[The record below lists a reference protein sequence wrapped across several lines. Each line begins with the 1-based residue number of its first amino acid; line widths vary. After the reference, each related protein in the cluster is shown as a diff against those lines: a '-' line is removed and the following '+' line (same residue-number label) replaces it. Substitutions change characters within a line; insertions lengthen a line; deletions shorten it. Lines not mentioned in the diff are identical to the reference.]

1 MRVQTKIQ
9 SINLCFF
16 LSNIIQNIGKMR
28 YEMGALHLDV
38 NSFLTM
44 QHLGERRHRSVIAP
58 SRRLLEHDI
67 RLDWNKSLKAKQR
80 PNYWSIL
87 GKEIV
92 WKGEFE
98 PMEEAP
104 RIGQPPSFSTSPHR
118 TVALGTAWCA
128 RSAPRWAAVWSSV
141 MGKPLEPVQTASQAS
156 ITAWWAVEA
165 NVTPQVLITCH

>member
-1 MRVQTKIQ
+1 MKW
-9 SINLCFF
+9 
-16 LSNIIQNIGKMR
+16 
-28 YEMGALHLDV
+28 ALFTLMLTL
-38 NSFLTM
+38 FLTM

-118 TVALGTAWCA
+118 TVALGAAWCA
-128 RSAPRWAAVWSSV
+128 RSAPRWAATWSSV
-141 MGKPLEPVQTASQAS
+141 MGKSLEPVQTASQAS
-156 ITAWWAVEA
+156 IAAWWAVEA

>member
-1 MRVQTKIQ
+1 
-9 SINLCFF
+9 
-16 LSNIIQNIGKMR
+16 MR

-104 RIGQPPSFSTSPHR
+104 RIGQRP
-118 TVALGTAWCA
+118 VALGAAWCA
-128 RSAPRWAAVWSSV
+128 RSAPRWAAVWSTM

-156 ITAWWAVEA
+156 IAAWWAVEA
-165 NVTPQVLITCH
+165 KAYHGCVRESSGLQVLWPCYCYIRPI